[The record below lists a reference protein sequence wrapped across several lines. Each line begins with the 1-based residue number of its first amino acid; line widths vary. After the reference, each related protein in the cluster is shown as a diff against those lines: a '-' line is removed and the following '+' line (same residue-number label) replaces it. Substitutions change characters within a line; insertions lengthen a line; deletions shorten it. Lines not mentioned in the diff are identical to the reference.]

1 MVKTSVR
8 ARMLDAVI
16 IIAGCVIYAFGLVI
30 FLEPNN
36 IAPGGVSGIALI
48 INYAF
53 PSVSIGGLIIILNI
67 PLFLAGWKFEG
78 KPFLIKSVFG
88 TVISSILIDLFSGF
102 YNYTDDPLLSAIY
115 GGLLIGVG
123 LGLVF
128 TRGATTGGSDI
139 IGRLLKVK
147 FPYLSMGRLVL
158 FADVIVVTIAAIV
171 FGHFN
176 YALYALIALS
186 ICSVVLDKILYGVDT
201 AKVAYIITSR
211 PEEVFRR
218 IDSELE
224 RGATYLN
231 GEGAYSGK
239 PTKVILTAIRL
250 QQIAELKHIVRDV
263 DPSSFVIISDA
274 QEVLGDG
281 FRAHHEKQF

>member
-1 MVKTSVR
+1 MVKTSIR
-8 ARMLDAVI
+8 EHLTDAVI
-16 IIAGCVIYAFGLVI
+16 IIAGSAIYALGLVI

-48 INYAF
+48 INFIF
-53 PSVSIGGLIIILNI
+53 PSASVGVLIIVLNI

-78 KPFLIKSVFG
+78 KPFLFKSLFG
-88 TVISSILIDLFSGF
+88 TVISSIMIDLFTGIF
-102 YNYTDDPLLSAIY
+102 TYTDDSLLAAIY

-147 FPYLSMGRLVL
+147 FPYLSMGRLIL
-158 FADVIVVTIAAIV
+158 FADIIVVTMAAIV

-186 ICSVVLDKILYGVDT
+186 ICSVVLDKVLYGVDT
-201 AKVAYIITSR
+201 AKVAYIISSR
-211 PEEVFRR
+211 PEEVFER
-218 IDSELE
+218 IDTELE

-231 GEGAYSGK
+231 GEGAHSGR
-239 PTKVILTAIRL
+239 PTKVILTAIKL
-250 QQIAELKHIVRDV
+250 QQIAELKQIVRDV
-263 DPSSFVIISDA
+263 DPESFVIISDA
-274 QEVLGDG
+274 HEVLGYG
-281 FRAHHEKQF
+281 FRAHHEKQL